1 MVRNTIPNPKTAEPG
16 WRYFLL
22 IIWTQQFTRSLIQ
35 IQQDKKIKKWNVSKG
50 NKSFFADERSHGKT
64 LNKANTG
71 SLKWLLN
78 HCGCK
83 SQVSGGPG
91 SLAVSLSFLEF
102 SMTVQ
107 QQTSSRKAQ
116 RTVQY
121 SRERQCLSTEASGEH
136 GLPGMECGGLWHGR
150 RKSNPVLRE

>member
-1 MVRNTIPNPKTAEPG
+1 MVRNTIPDPKTAEPG

-22 IIWTQQFTRSLIQ
+22 IIWTQHFTRSLIQ
-35 IQQDKKIKKWNVSKG
+35 IQQDKKIKNETYPKET
-50 NKSFFADERSHGKT
+50 DERSHGKT

-71 SLKWLLN
+71 SLKWLLS

-91 SLAVSLSFLEF
+91 SLAAASLSFLKF
-102 SMTVQ
+102 SITVQ
-107 QQTSSRKAQ
+107 QQTSSRKAR

-121 SRERQCLSTEASGEH
+121 SRERQCLSTEARGEH